1 MHPTEN
7 TTGELLS
14 EMHRNVSMGSENLAA
29 VVPKIHSKFLLSNV
43 TYQLEKYADFTNRT
57 ENLLKQYAV
66 TPKQPTL
73 MKKLMSRGGIAVNTL
88 FDSSDRH
95 IAEMIVRG
103 TKTGAEQLEHKLDDL
118 ESRQSD
124 PEAVGLCREILDF
137 EYRESDRMLDCC

>member
-7 TTGELLS
+7 ITGELLAQ
-14 EMHRNVSMGSENLAA
+14 MHRNVSMGSENLAT

-57 ENLLKQYAV
+57 ENLLKQYEV
-66 TPKQPTL
+66 TPKPPAL
-73 MKKLMSRGGIAVNTL
+73 MKKLMSRGGIALNTL

-103 TKTGAEQLEHKLDDL
+103 TKTGAEQLEHKLHEL
-118 ESRQSD
+118 HSRTGD
-124 PEAVGLCREILDF
+124 ANAVGLCREILDF
-137 EYRESDRMLDCC
+137 EYREADRMLDFC